1 MPAHDPQDRSVI
13 ASIAADI
20 SWGNTP
26 DRTARTAPAR
36 KALEDKFLELVPSEV
51 VDPDARAIAA
61 DNLKR
66 AFYRQLARKSAA
78 VRRAKAAARTSA
90 EK

>member
-20 SWGNTP
+20 SWGNTA
-26 DRTARTAPAR
+26 DRSARTAPAR
-36 KALEDKFLELVPSEV
+36 KALEDKFLELVPAEIT
-51 VDPDARAIAA
+51 DPTDRAVAA
-61 DNLKR
+61 ENLKR
-66 AFYRQLARKSAA
+66 AHYRQLARKSAV
-78 VRRAKAAARTSA
+78 VRRAKAVLRTLA